1 MSTFTIDNL
10 RAEKTAKQP
19 AEPEIEAESDGETEK
34 ERIYDETL
42 QYLIRD
48 KYLSK
53 EKMKE
58 TTTKQTGLW
67 NLG

>member
-48 KYLSK
+48 VQISLKR
-53 EKMKE
+53 ENE
-58 TTTKQTGLW
+58 RDDD
-67 NLG
+67 